1 MKERMLRGE
10 EYIGDD
16 PDLRADH
23 ARAQALLQRYNAT
36 GEDERDLRAEL
47 LRELF
52 GSVGDGVTVK
62 PPLRCDYGMLVEIGH
77 RTFVNYDC
85 VLLDVARIE
94 IGADCQIGPRVQL
107 LCAKHPLDPDRRKA
121 GWESGAPIK
130 VGDNCW
136 IGAGAI
142 VLPGVELGANSV
154 VGAGAVVTR
163 DVPPGAVVAGNP
175 ARVLREVGA

>member
-10 EYIGDD
+10 EYVADD
-16 PDLRADH
+16 PELEADH

-36 GEDERDLRAEL
+36 GEDEADLRAEL

-52 GSVGDGVTVK
+52 ASVGDGVTVK
-62 PPLRCDYGMLVEIGH
+62 PPLRCDYGSLVAIGP

-85 VLLDVARIE
+85 VLLDVAQIE

-107 LCAKHPLDPDRRKA
+107 LCAKHPLDAERRKA
-121 GWESGAPIK
+121 RWESGEPIV

-136 IGAGAI
+136 LGAGAI
-142 VLPGVELGANSV
+142 VLPGVEIGANSV

-163 DVPPGAVVAGNP
+163 D
-175 ARVLREVGA
+175 